1 MNKTFSKLLDRISN
15 YLAVRKGLLPIIG
28 IILVVVNLIIKILLP
43 GWLAESDLFLHL
55 GIFTAIL
62 GFMLAWAL

>member
-55 GIFTAIL
+55 GIITAIV